1 MHGQVPRRV
10 TKVLQQ
16 KCLGTFLCGWRHGI
30 EWKTSQDGIHK
41 LATLWEGPYIIKAV
55 TRPTSYSLARLDG
68 TDVPNSV
75 HIDKLR
81 CFYP

>member
-1 MHGQVPRRV
+1 VVGDM
-10 TKVLQQ
+10 VL
-16 KCLGTFLCGWRHGI
+16 K
-30 EWKTSQDGIHK
+30 WKTSQDGVHK
-41 LATLWEGPYIIKAV
+41 LATPWEGTYIVKAI
-55 TRPTSYSLARLDG
+55 TQPTSYKLARLDG